1 MINTKIVSAVLGRE
15 VTEDEMQYIYEDWR
29 AFHDDPT
36 HYAGTAVVQMV
47 NQYLDELAQAVARTK
62 VYCGAQSEMEDEI
75 IEALKQGMMLESENG
90 ERYVT
95 EENMAGGK
103 YCCWANDEYGC
114 APVKLTNDILVAI
127 AFVQ

>member
-1 MINTKIVSAVLGRE
+1 MINTKIVSAVLERE

-47 NQYLDELAQAVARTK
+47 NQYLDELHTVNNQYT
-62 VYCGAQSEMEDEI
+62 GAQSVMEDEI
-75 IEALKQGMMLESENG
+75 IQALKQGMMLESENG